1 MKILSGGWNM
11 LALTRRVKESIR
23 IGNKVSVTI
32 LEVRGNQ
39 VRLGITAPK
48 NVEVHR
54 EEIYIRLQNERLED
68 YLVKS

>member
-1 MKILSGGWNM
+1 M